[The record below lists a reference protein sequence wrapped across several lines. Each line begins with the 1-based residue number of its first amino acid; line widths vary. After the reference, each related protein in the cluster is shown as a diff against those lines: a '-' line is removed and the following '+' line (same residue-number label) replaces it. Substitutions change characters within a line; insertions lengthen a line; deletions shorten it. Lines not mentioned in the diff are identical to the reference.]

1 MRKLVSSSIHPGM
14 KDLFGY
20 VYTISILSY
29 IYILILVLSIVG
41 ILFLWIP
48 ILAIRIKRDWNN
60 ARVGVVLA

>member
-1 MRKLVSSSIHPGM
+1 M

-48 ILAIRIKRDWNN
+48 ILAIRIKRDWHNV
-60 ARVGVVLA
+60 RVGVVLA